1 MTDKTF
7 TRAGRSTNKGKTQL
21 RFTNDV
27 NRERVLAKNGHTDI
41 EFFELSSAMT
51 KAEATEFLTTQGI
64 TEDKPKPKA
73 KTPTRADDKAE
84 LSKLNQNKVA
94 YDEQSDS
101 FRKILAEKRQAF
113 PSHSDEQIREIA
125 QFQAQCN
132 QKAFGAAEPTF

>member
-7 TRAGRSTNKGKTQL
+7 TRAGRSTNQGKTQL

-41 EFFELSSAMT
+41 EFFELGSAMT
-51 KAEATEFLTTQGI
+51 KAEATEFLVSQGI
-64 TEDKPKPKA
+64 TEDKPKA

>member
-41 EFFELSSAMT
+41 EFFELGSAMT
-51 KAEATEFLTTQGI
+51 KAEATEFLVSQGI

>member
-7 TRAGRSTNKGKTQL
+7 TCAGRSTNQGKTQL

-41 EFFELSSAMT
+41 EFFELGSAMT
-51 KAEATEFLTTQGI
+51 KAEATEFLVSQGI

-73 KTPTRADDKAE
+73 KAPTRADDKAE